1 MKTTIALFVAAI
13 IASMPNPTQ
22 QTEPVEQVEITSTFI
37 DQPIREQVLTPVE
50 FEPEPI
56 PEPAP
61 PTQCPDGTTPLEVI
75 DGIHKSCLPDKC
87 WHMTVSVDTP
97 ECLYGV
103 NP

>member
-22 QTEPVEQVEITSTFI
+22 QTEPVEQVEITTTFI

-50 FEPEPI
+50 LEPEPI

-61 PTQCPDGTTPLEVI
+61 PTQCPAGTTPLDVAN
-75 DGIHKSCLPDKC
+75 GVHLSCLPDKC

-97 ECLYGV
+97 ECFYGITL
-103 NP
+103 

>member
-13 IASMPNPTQ
+13 IASIPNPAQ
-22 QTEPVEQVEITSTFI
+22 QSEIVEKVEITSTFI

-50 FEPEPI
+50 LEPEPI

-61 PTQCPDGTTPLEVI
+61 PTQCPAGTTPLDVAN
-75 DGIHKSCLPDKC
+75 GVHLSCLPDKC

-97 ECLYGV
+97 ECFYGIT
-103 NP
+103 P